1 MKEILQNVRK
11 IKWNGLILNV
21 SLQAFINTE
30 ITIKYFMQILIP
42 GNFGTNL
49 QRLEI
54 LIYYYSLQTSGTP
67 TTDQLFN

>member
-1 MKEILQNVRK
+1 MKETLQNVRK
-11 IKWNGLILNV
+11 IKWKGFMLNV

-54 LIYYYSLQTSGTP
+54 LIYYSLQTSGTP
-67 TTDQLFN
+67 NTDQLFN

>member
-1 MKEILQNVRK
+1 M
-11 IKWNGLILNV
+11 LNV

-54 LIYYYSLQTSGTP
+54 LIYYSLQTSGTP
-67 TTDQLFN
+67 NTDQLFN

>member
-1 MKEILQNVRK
+1 MKEILQNIRK
-11 IKWNGLILNV
+11 IKWKGFMLNV

-54 LIYYYSLQTSGTP
+54 LIYYSLQTSGTP
-67 TTDQLFN
+67 NTDQLFN

>member
-11 IKWNGLILNV
+11 IKWKGFMLNV

-54 LIYYYSLQTSGTP
+54 LIYYSLQTSGTP
-67 TTDQLFN
+67 NTDQLFN

>member
-1 MKEILQNVRK
+1 MKETLQNVRK
-11 IKWNGLILNV
+11 IKWKGFMLNV

-49 QRLEI
+49 QRFEI
-54 LIYYYSLQTSGTP
+54 LIYYSLQTSGTP
-67 TTDQLFN
+67 NTDQLFN